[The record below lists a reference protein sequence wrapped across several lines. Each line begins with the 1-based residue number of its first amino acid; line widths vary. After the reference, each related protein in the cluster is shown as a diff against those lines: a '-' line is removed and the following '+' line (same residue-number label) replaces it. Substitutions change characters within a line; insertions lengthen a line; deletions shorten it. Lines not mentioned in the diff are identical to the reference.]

1 VSGECLPF
9 FRDKLMKRSLY
20 VGLMSLVALAAIVL
34 SRPAFVFSQ
43 QKPSQSV
50 DTTPTGLKVGGAVVT
65 PLDLSAA
72 DLKSLPRKTMKTV
85 NPHSQKD
92 ESYEGVALRELLH
105 RAGTP
110 EGENLRGAAMATY
123 VIAEGADG
131 YRVVFSL
138 AELDPGIVDSEVMV
152 ADTLDGAPLDGKHG
166 PFQLVVPHDKRAA
179 RWVRMLNAIT
189 VAQPGK

>member
-1 VSGECLPF
+1 MAKP
-9 FRDKLMKRSLY
+9 MKRSFS
-20 VGLMSLVALAAIVL
+20 VGLMLLVALAELVL

-43 QKPSQSV
+43 QKPSQSA
-50 DTTPTGLKVGGAVVT
+50 DITSSGLKVGGAVVT

-138 AELDPGIVDSEVMV
+138 AELDPGILDSEVMV
-152 ADTLDGAPLDGKHG
+152 ADTLDGAPLDAKHG
-166 PFQLVVPHDKRAA
+166 PFQLVVPRDKRAA
-179 RWVRMLNAIT
+179 RWVRMLKAIT

>member
-1 VSGECLPF
+1 MSAAFQVKP
-9 FRDKLMKRSLY
+9 MKRSFS
-20 VGLMSLVALAAIVL
+20 VGLMLLGAFAALVL
-34 SRPAFVFSQ
+34 SNPAFVFSQ
-43 QKPSQSV
+43 QKPSQSA
-50 DTTPTGLKVGGAVVT
+50 DTSSASLKIGGAVVT

-110 EGENLRGAAMATY
+110 EGENLRGAAMTTY
-123 VIAEGADG
+123 VVAEGADG

-138 AELDPGIVDSEVMV
+138 AELDPAILDSEVIV
-152 ADTLDGAPLDGKHG
+152 ADTLDGAPLDAKHG
-166 PFQLVVPHDKRAA
+166 PFQLVAPHDKRAA
-179 RWVRMLNAIT
+179 RWVRMLKAIT
-189 VAQPGK
+189 VAQAGK